1 MQNAWMWCAGKQCNW
16 PMEALS
22 GQSCQFQAAGCTN
35 YQEQ

>member
-1 MQNAWMWCAGKQCNW
+1 MQIAWLWGAGKQRNW

-22 GQSCQFQAAGCTN
+22 RQSCQFQAASCTN